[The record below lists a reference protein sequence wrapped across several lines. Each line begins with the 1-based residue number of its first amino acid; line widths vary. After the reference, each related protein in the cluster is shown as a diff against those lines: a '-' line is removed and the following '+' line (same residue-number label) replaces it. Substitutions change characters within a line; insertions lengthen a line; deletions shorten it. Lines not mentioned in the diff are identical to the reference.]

1 MEQDAREVDGTILR
15 ETPEEAACAI
25 ANALEFLRE
34 EAAAFGMRDVCILI
48 GLACA
53 RMRDYWP
60 VAVKVQ
66 EHH

>member
-25 ANALEFLRE
+25 ANALEFLRD

-48 GLACA
+48 GLARA

-60 VAVKVQ
+60 VAAKAR